1 MHPPCTPSVSSRPR
15 AKGSLLRRSLTT
27 VALGAALV
35 TLGASVP
42 AQAGTRTDTTG
53 TTDTADLADLA
64 QYVNPFIGTKPGGP
78 DFGTGGGAGNTFP
91 GAVAP
96 FGMVQWSPDTD
107 RSQPGG
113 YYYDDDRIRG
123 FSLTHLSGA
132 GCYGAQDL
140 PFMPYSGEVSTSP
153 ATDPDHYLDGFSH
166 DDEKAS
172 PGYYGVKLASG
183 TKVELAATQRS
194 GAGRFTYP
202 KGEKTASLLL
212 NVSGSIGGTN
222 DAQATVDE
230 DHRTI
235 SGYVA
240 SGKFCGGMNRY
251 RLYFSATFDRPFA
264 SVGTW
269 HNDAVT
275 PGDESVRGTS
285 RAKVD
290 MDTADKATPT
300 AKPDA
305 QPDARPDS
313 TAGVVGEKVEHKSVS
328 VSGPGSGAYVT
339 FDTAK
344 GRSVGVKVGLSYV
357 SVDGA
362 AANAKAEQ
370 GSTGFDDVA
379 AHARAAWN
387 ERLNQIRVEGG
398 TDAERTTFYSALYHS
413 LIQPNVFSDVDG
425 QYTGFDGRTHKAAK
439 GHTQY
444 ANFSGWDIY
453 RSEVQLLAL
462 LAPEEAGDIAQSM
475 YHQAHQSGDVWDRWS
490 VNNDFNGVMTG
501 DPYHSILAS
510 MYAFGAT
517 GFDAKDALASMVKG
531 ATTVQKS
538 TARYVERF
546 GLDDYQKLGYLPGD
560 PSSTLEYTT
569 ADFGIAELAGR
580 LGDTAT
586 QAEFMSRAQYWQN
599 LFNPAD
605 DHLQPRNRDGS
616 FVTPYDPADS
626 GWWIEG
632 NGAQYQWMVPY
643 DLAGLFRAVGGDR
656 AAVQRLD
663 TYFTKLNAGPHE
675 PYAFLGNEPSLNAP
689 YAYAYAGA
697 PYRTQDVVRRALN
710 TLYGPGPDGLVGNDD
725 LGTMSA
731 WYVWGALGMYP
742 QVPGRAE
749 LVLASPL
756 FPKVTIHR
764 DSGQTITVNAPGAS
778 ADTYYVRSLKVNG
791 HTSDRAWLPESFV
804 TDGGTLDYT
813 LGTEPDTSWG
823 SAASDAPP
831 SFRQGEQPYFT
842 GVGPARVRVQPG
854 DTSEQ
859 VTVTVRSLRDE
870 DSTLHWTADPP
881 KGLTVTPAEGDVK
894 VPAAGGEDGTT
905 TFTVEATD
913 DASGFFTVPLT
924 LRDDSGETGAK
935 ASLAVTVAQRGSVQ
949 WYLDNNG
956 ISADDGNPT
965 GDFDGGGVSYSAKAL
980 AGEGVTPG
988 SPVSAG
994 DFSFT
999 WPKVNPGEP
1008 DNIIVGG
1015 GDQVLNVPESP
1026 TSATKLALLGSAS
1039 NGPSTGTL
1047 TLTYTDGSTE
1057 KVSIGFS
1064 DWTLGGGGRKPSYDN
1079 TVAVRSAYRLY
1090 SGGKDDVNTYVFTTA
1105 PIPLAPG
1112 KQLASVT
1119 LPTTTSGGRMHVF
1132 GLATS

>member
-1 MHPPCTPSVSSRPR
+1 MHPPRTAFACPLPG
-15 AKGSLLRRSLTT
+15 AKRSLIRRSLSA
-27 VALGAALV
+27 VALGAALA

-42 AQAGTRTDTTG
+42 AQAEPASDTT
-53 TTDTADLADLA
+53 DLA
-64 QYVNPFIGTKPGGP
+64 QYVNPFVGTKPGGT

-107 RSQPGG
+107 KSQPGG
-113 YYYDDDRIRG
+113 YYYDDDKIRG

-153 ATDPDHYLDGFSH
+153 ATDPKHYLDSFSH
-166 DDEKAS
+166 DAEKAS
-172 PGYYGVKLASG
+172 PGYYSVKLASG
-183 TKVELAATQRS
+183 TKVELAAAQRS

-202 KGEKTASLLL
+202 EGDTTASLLV

-222 DAQATVDE
+222 DAQATIGD

-240 SGKFCGGMNRY
+240 SGKFCGGINRY
-251 RLYFSATFDRPFA
+251 RVYFSATFDRPFA

-269 HNDAVT
+269 HNDTVT
-275 PGDESVRGTS
+275 PDDQSVRGTS
-285 RAKVD
+285 RAKAD
-290 MDTADKATPT
+290 MSTADKANTA

-305 QPDARPDS
+305 LTEGS
-313 TAGVVGEKVEHKSVS
+313 TAGAKVEHKSVS

-344 GRSVGVKVGLSYV
+344 GRSVGVKIGLSYV

-362 AANAKAEQ
+362 AANARAEQ
-370 GSTGFDDVA
+370 GSAGFDDVA

-387 ERLNQIRVEGG
+387 ERLNQIHVEGG
-398 TDAERTTFYSALYHS
+398 TDAQRTTFYTALYHS

-425 QYTGFDGRTHKAAK
+425 RYVGFDGRTHEAAE
-439 GHTQY
+439 GHAQY

-462 LAPEEAGDIAQSM
+462 LAPKEAGDIAQSM
-475 YHQAHQSGDVWDRWS
+475 YNQAHQAGDIWDRWS

-538 TARYVERF
+538 NARYVERF
-546 GLDDYQKLGYLPGD
+546 GLEDYQKLGHLPGD

-569 ADFGIAELAGR
+569 ADFGIADLAGR
-580 LGDTAT
+580 LGDAST
-586 QAEFMSRAQYWQN
+586 QARFMSRAQYWQN
-599 LFNPAD
+599 LFDPSD
-605 DHLQPRNRDGS
+605 DNLQPRNRDGS

-626 GWWIEG
+626 SWWIEG
-632 NGAQYQWMVPY
+632 NGSQYQWMVPY
-643 DLAGLFRAVGGDR
+643 DLAGLFRAMGGGQ
-656 AAVQRLD
+656 AVVKRLD

-697 PYRTQDVVRRALN
+697 PYRTQDVVRRALT
-710 TLYGPGPDGLVGNDD
+710 TLYGPGSDGLVGNDD
-725 LGTMSA
+725 LGEMSS

-756 FPKVTIHR
+756 FSSITIHR
-764 DSGQTITVNAPGAS
+764 GSGQTITVNAPGAS
-778 ADTYYVRSLKVNG
+778 AGTYYVQSLKVNG
-791 HTSDRAWLPESFV
+791 SASDRAWLPESFV
-804 TDGGTLDYT
+804 ADGGTLDYT
-813 LGTEPDTSWG
+813 LGTEADTSWG
-823 SAASDAPP
+823 SAAADAPP
-831 SFRQGEQPYFT
+831 SFRQGEQPYFAGT
-842 GVGPARVRVQPG
+842 GPARVRVQPG
-854 DTSEQ
+854 ETSEK

-870 DSTLHWTADPP
+870 DSTLHWTAVPP
-881 KGLTVTPAEGDVK
+881 QGLTVTPGEGDVT
-894 VPAAGGEDGTT
+894 VPAAGGDGTT
-905 TFTVEATD
+905 AFTVEAAD
-913 DASGFFTVPLT
+913 DASGFLTVPLT
-924 LRDDSGETGAK
+924 LKDTSGTTVAK

-956 ISADDGNPT
+956 ISADDADPT
-965 GDFDGGGVSYSAKAL
+965 GDFDGGGVSYSGKAL
-980 AGEGVTPG
+980 AAQGVTPG
-988 SPVSAG
+988 STVTAG
-994 DFSFT
+994 GFSFT
-999 WPKVNPGEP
+999 WPKVNPKDP

-1015 GDQVLNVPESP
+1015 GDQVLNVPGNAAG
-1026 TSATKLALLGSAS
+1026 ATKLALLGSAS

-1057 KVSIGFS
+1057 KVSVGFS
-1064 DWTLGGGGRKPSYDN
+1064 DWTLGGGGQQPSYGN
-1079 TVAVRSAYRLY
+1079 TVAVRTAYRLY
-1090 SGGKDDVNTYVFTTA
+1090 SGGADDVDTYVFATA
-1105 PIPLAPG
+1105 PITLAAG
-1112 KQLASVT
+1112 RQLASVT
-1119 LPTTTSGGRMHVF
+1119 LPASTSGGRMHLF

>member
-1 MHPPCTPSVSSRPR
+1 MHPPRTTFVRPR
-15 AKGSLLRRSLTT
+15 PGVKRPLIRRSRIA
-27 VALGAALV
+27 VALGATLV
-35 TLGASVP
+35 ALGASVP
-42 AQAGTRTDTTG
+42 AHAGTETDTT
-53 TTDTADLADLA
+53 DLA
-64 QYVNPFIGTKPGGP
+64 QYVNPFVGTKPGGT

-113 YYYDDDRIRG
+113 YYYDDDKIRG

-140 PFMPYSGEVSTSP
+140 PFMPHSGEVTTSP

-172 PGYYGVKLASG
+172 PGYYDVKLASG

-202 KGEKTASLLL
+202 EGDKTASLLV
-212 NVSGSIGGTN
+212 NVSGSIGGAN
-222 DAQATVDE
+222 DAQATISE

-240 SGKFCGGMNRY
+240 SGKFCGGINRY
-251 RLYFSATFDRPFA
+251 RVYFSATFDRPFA

-290 MDTADKATPT
+290 MDTADK
-300 AKPDA
+300 PDA
-305 QPDARPDS
+305 PADD
-313 TAGVVGEKVEHKSVS
+313 TAAEAGERVEHKSVS

-362 AANAKAEQ
+362 AANTKAEQ
-370 GSTGFDDVA
+370 GSAGFDDVA

-398 TDAERTTFYSALYHS
+398 TDAQRTTFYTALYHS

-425 QYTGFDGRTHKAAK
+425 QYIGFDGRTHKAAE
-439 GHTQY
+439 GHAQY
-444 ANFSGWDIY
+444 ANLSGWDIY

-462 LAPEEAGDIAQSM
+462 LAPKEAGDIAQSM
-475 YHQAHQSGDVWDRWS
+475 YNQAHQSDDVWDRWS

-531 ATTVQKS
+531 ATTVQNS
-538 TARYVERF
+538 HARYVERF
-546 GLDDYQKLGYLPGD
+546 GLDDYQKLGHLPGD

-580 LGDTAT
+580 LGDTST

-599 LFNPAD
+599 LFNTAD
-605 DHLQPRNRDGS
+605 DSLEPRNRDGS

-626 GWWIEG
+626 SWWMEG

-643 DLAGLFRAVGGDR
+643 DLAGLFRALGGDQ
-656 AAVQRLD
+656 AAVKRLD

-756 FPKVTIHR
+756 FSEITIHR

-778 ADTYYVRSLKVNG
+778 ADTYYVQSLKVNG
-791 HTSDRAWLPESFV
+791 RASDHAWLPESV
-804 TDGGTLDYT
+804 VADGGTLDYT
-813 LGTEPDTSWG
+813 LGTEANTSWG
-823 SAASDAPP
+823 SAAADAPP

-854 DTSEQ
+854 DTSEK

-870 DSTLHWTADPP
+870 DSTLHWTAAPP
-881 KGLTVTPAEGDVK
+881 EGLTVTPAEGDVT
-894 VPAAGGEDGTT
+894 VPAAGGDGTA
-905 TFTVEATD
+905 TFTVKATEG
-913 DASGFFTVPLT
+913 ASGFFAVPLT
-924 LRDDSGETGAK
+924 LTDASGATVAK
-935 ASLAVTVAQRGSVQ
+935 ASLAVTVAQRASVQ

-956 ISADDGNPT
+956 ISADDSNPT

-980 AGEGVTPG
+980 ADQGVTPG
-988 SPVSAG
+988 SKVTGG

-1015 GDQVLNVPESP
+1015 GDQVLDVSG
-1026 TSATKLALLGSAS
+1026 SSAGATKLALLGSAS
-1039 NGPSTGTL
+1039 NGSTTGTL

-1057 KVSIGFS
+1057 KVSAGFS
-1064 DWTLGGGGRKPSYDN
+1064 DWTLGGGAQKPSYGN
-1079 TVAVRSAYRLY
+1079 TVALRSAYRLY
-1090 SGGKDDVNTYVFTTA
+1090 SGGTDDVDTYVFATA
-1105 PIPLAPG
+1105 PISLAAG

-1119 LPTTTSGGRMHVF
+1119 LPASTSGGRMHVF
-1132 GLATS
+1132 GLATA

>member
-1 MHPPCTPSVSSRPR
+1 MHPPRSTSTRPPTAVRPSLT
-15 AKGSLLRRSLTT
+15 ARSLAT
-27 VALGAALV
+27 VALGSVLA

-42 AQAGTRTDTTG
+42 AQAHPTAG
-53 TTDTADLADLA
+53 TTTDYAR
-64 QYVNPFIGTKPGGP
+64 YVNPFVGTKPGGP

-113 YYYDDDRIRG
+113 YYYDDDKIRG

-132 GCYGAQDL
+132 GCHGAQDL
-140 PFMPYSGEVSTSP
+140 PFMPYSGQVTTSP

-172 PGYYGVKLASG
+172 PGYYGVRLASG
-183 TKVELAATQRS
+183 TKVELSATQRS

-202 KGEKTASLLL
+202 QGDTTASLLVD
-212 NVSGSIGGTN
+212 VSGSIGGAN
-222 DAQATVDE
+222 DAQATISA

-240 SGKFCGGMNRY
+240 SGKFCGGVNRY
-251 RLYFSATFDRPFA
+251 RVYFSATFDRPFA

-285 RAKVD
+285 RAKAD
-290 MDTADKATPT
+290 MDTADKANTATEPGAPT
-300 AKPDA
+300 D
-305 QPDARPDS
+305 R
-313 TAGVVGEKVEHKSVS
+313 TASEAGDKVEHKSVS

-357 SVDGA
+357 GVDGA
-362 AANAKAEQ
+362 AANARAEQ
-370 GSTGFDDVA
+370 GSAGFDDVA
-379 AHARAAWN
+379 ARARAAWN

-398 TDAERTTFYSALYHS
+398 TDAQRTTFYTALYHS
-413 LIQPNVFSDVDG
+413 LIQPNVFSDVDRR
-425 QYTGFDGRTHKAAK
+425 YVGFDGRTHRAAE
-439 GHTQY
+439 GHAQY

-453 RSEVQLLAL
+453 RSEAQLLAL

-475 YHQAHQSGDVWDRWS
+475 YNQAHQSDDVWDRWS

-531 ATTVQKS
+531 ATTVQKPH
-538 TARYVERF
+538 ARYVERF
-546 GLDDYQKLGYLPGD
+546 GLDDYRKLGHIPGD

-569 ADFGIAELAGR
+569 ADFGIADLAGR
-580 LGDTAT
+580 LGDTST
-586 QAEFMSRAQYWQN
+586 QAEFMSRAQNWQN

-605 DHLQPRNRDGS
+605 DQLQPRNRDGS

-626 GWWIEG
+626 GWWVEG

-643 DLAGLFRAVGGDR
+643 DLAGLFRAMGGKD
-656 AAVQRLD
+656 AAVKRLD

-731 WYVWGALGMYP
+731 WYVWGALGMFP

-756 FPKVTIHR
+756 FPRITIHR
-764 DSGQTITVNAPGAS
+764 GSGQTITVNAPDAS
-778 ADTYYVRSLKVNG
+778 ADTYYVRSLRVNG
-791 HTSDRAWLPESFV
+791 RATDRAWLPESFV
-804 TDGGTLDYT
+804 ADGGTLDYT
-813 LGTEPDTSWG
+813 LGTEADTSWG
-823 SAASDAPP
+823 SAAADAPP

-854 DTSEQ
+854 ETSQ
-859 VTVTVRSLRDE
+859 KVTVSVRSLHDG
-870 DSTLHWTADPP
+870 DSTLHWTASPP
-881 KGLTVTPAEGDVK
+881 DGLTVTPSQGDVA
-894 VPAAGGEDGTT
+894 VPGAGGGTGTT
-905 TFTVEATD
+905 TFTVTAAAGD
-913 DASGFFTVPLT
+913 GNGFRTVPLT
-924 LRDDSGETGAK
+924 LRDDSGNAVTK
-935 ASLAVTVAQRGSVQ
+935 AALAVTVAPRGSVP

-956 ISADDGNPT
+956 ISADDSAPT
-965 GDFDGGGVSYSAKAL
+965 ADFDGGGVSYSARAL
-980 AGEGVTPG
+980 ADQGVTPG
-988 SPVSAG
+988 STVTSGGFA
-994 DFSFT
+994 FT
-999 WPKVNPGEP
+999 WPKVNPGDP
-1008 DNIIVGG
+1008 DNIVVGG
-1015 GDQVLNVPESP
+1015 GDQVLDLSASP
-1026 TSATKLALLGSAS
+1026 PGATKLALLGSAS

-1057 KVSIGFS
+1057 QATVGFS
-1064 DWTLGGGGRKPSYDN
+1064 DWTLGGGAQKPSYGN
-1079 TVAVRSAYRLY
+1079 TVAARTAYRLS
-1090 SGGKDDVNTYVFTTA
+1090 SGGADDVDTYVFATA
-1105 PIPLAPG
+1105 PIPLAAG
-1112 KQLASVT
+1112 KRLASVT
-1119 LPTTTSGGRMHVF
+1119 LPSSTSGGRMHVF
-1132 GLATS
+1132 GLTTA

>member
-1 MHPPCTPSVSSRPR
+1 MHPPRTTFVRPR
-15 AKGSLLRRSLTT
+15 PGVKRPLVRRSRIA
-27 VALGAALV
+27 VALGAALIA
-35 TLGASVP
+35 LGASVP
-42 AQAGTRTDTTG
+42 AQADPTTDTTA
-53 TTDTADLADLA
+53 TDLAR
-64 QYVNPFIGTKPGGP
+64 YVNPFVGTKPGGT

-113 YYYDDDRIRG
+113 YYYDDDKIRG
-123 FSLTHLSGA
+123 FSMTHLSGA

-140 PFMPYSGEVSTSP
+140 PFMPHSGEVTTSP

-202 KGEKTASLLL
+202 EGDRTASLLV
-212 NVSGSIGGTN
+212 NVSGSIGGAN
-222 DAQATVDE
+222 DAQATLSE
-230 DHRTI
+230 DRRTI

-240 SGKFCGGMNRY
+240 SGKFCGGINRY
-251 RLYFSATFDRPFA
+251 RVYFSATFDRPFA

-290 MDTADKATPT
+290 MDTGDKTNAANTADT
-300 AKPDA
+300 ANPAVKPDA
-305 QPDARPDS
+305 SADDTGAE
-313 TAGVVGEKVEHKSVS
+313 AGEKVEHKSVS

-362 AANAKAEQ
+362 AANTKAEQ
-370 GSTGFDDVA
+370 GSAGFDDVA
-379 AHARAAWN
+379 ARARAAWN

-398 TDAERTTFYSALYHS
+398 TDAQRTTFYTALYHS

-425 QYTGFDGRTHKAAK
+425 RYIGFDGRTHEAAE
-439 GHTQY
+439 GHAQY
-444 ANFSGWDIY
+444 ANLSGWDIY

-475 YHQAHQSGDVWDRWS
+475 YNQAHQSGDVWDRWS

-517 GFDAKDALASMVKG
+517 GFDAENALASMVKG
-531 ATTVQKS
+531 ATTVQNPK
-538 TARYVERF
+538 ARYVERF
-546 GLDDYQKLGYLPGD
+546 GLDDYQKLGHIPGD

-580 LGDTAT
+580 LGDTST

-599 LFNPAD
+599 LFNTAND
-605 DHLQPRNRDGS
+605 SLQPRNRDGS
-616 FVTPYDPADS
+616 FVTPYDPADA
-626 GWWIEG
+626 GWWMEG

-643 DLAGLFRAVGGDR
+643 DLAGLFRALGGDQ
-656 AAVQRLD
+656 AAVKRLD

-689 YAYAYAGA
+689 YAYSYAGA

-756 FPKVTIHR
+756 FSKVTIHR
-764 DSGQTITVNAPGAS
+764 GSGQTITVNAPGAS
-778 ADTYYVRSLKVNG
+778 ADTYYVQSLKVNG
-791 HTSDRAWLPESFV
+791 RASDRAWLPESV
-804 TDGGTLDYT
+804 VADGGTLDYT
-813 LGTEPDTSWG
+813 LGTEANTSWG
-823 SAASDAPP
+823 SAAADAPP
-831 SFRQGEQPYFT
+831 SFRRGEQPYFA
-842 GVGPARVRVQPG
+842 GVGPARVRVRPG
-854 DTSEQ
+854 DTSEK

-870 DSTLHWTADPP
+870 ESTLHWTAAPP
-881 KGLTVTPAEGDVK
+881 EGLTVTPGEGEVT
-894 VPAAGGEDGTT
+894 VPAAGGDDGTA
-905 TFTVEATD
+905 TFAVKAAEG
-913 DASGFFTVPLT
+913 ASGFFAVPLA
-924 LRDDSGETGAK
+924 LKDASGATVAK
-935 ASLAVTVAQRGSVQ
+935 ASLAVTVAQRGSVR

-956 ISADDGNPT
+956 ISADDSDPT

-980 AGEGVTPG
+980 AGQGVTPG
-988 SPVSAG
+988 SEVTG
-994 DFSFT
+994 GGFSFT

-1008 DNIIVGG
+1008 DNIVVGG
-1015 GDQVLNVPESP
+1015 GDQVLDVSG
-1026 TSATKLALLGSAS
+1026 SSAGATKLALLGSAS
-1039 NGPSTGTL
+1039 NGAGTGTL

-1057 KVSIGFS
+1057 RASVGFS
-1064 DWTLGGGGRKPSYDN
+1064 DWTLGGGAQKPSYGN
-1079 TVAVRSAYRLY
+1079 TVALRSPYRLY
-1090 SGGKDDVNTYVFTTA
+1090 SGGTDDVDTYAFATA
-1105 PIPLAPG
+1105 PIPLAAG

-1119 LPTTTSGGRMHVF
+1119 LPASTSGGRMHVF
-1132 GLATS
+1132 GLATA